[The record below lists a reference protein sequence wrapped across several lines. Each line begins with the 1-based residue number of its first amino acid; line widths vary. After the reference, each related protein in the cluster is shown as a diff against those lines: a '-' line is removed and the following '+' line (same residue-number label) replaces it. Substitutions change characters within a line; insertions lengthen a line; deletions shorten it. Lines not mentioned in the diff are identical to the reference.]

1 MDFNNI
7 YNYITNYDKL
17 DKAKKIRNILIIL
30 VVVVVSIPSEIMYL
44 KYIDKTY
51 GDSYS
56 KLIFA
61 YNMFLFLALMI
72 TIGIS
77 IAKPSQPKDDN
88 LFTALAALFAAGA
101 IIGLKLYFIRSQ
113 IKSFE
118 EQALSNSYYTTGVI
132 TKKDLSSGPHSG
144 TTYYLWIGQ
153 NDSLAKKHSVNEQL
167 YKRKN
172 VGDTVI
178 LQVSTESTRI
188 NEVFIWEPSG
198 YEIARYRDE
207 NNK

>member
-17 DKAKKIRNILIIL
+17 DKTKKIRNILIIL

-77 IAKPSQPKDDN
+77 IAKSSQPKDDN

-118 EQALSNSYYTTGVI
+118 EQALSYSYYTTGII

-144 TTYYLWIGQ
+144 TTYYLWTGQ
-153 NDSLAKKHSVNEQL
+153 NDSLAKRHTVSEQL

-172 VGDTVI
+172 AGDTVI
-178 LQVSTESTRI
+178 LQVSKEYPHI
-188 NEVFIWEPSG
+188 NKVYIWEPNG
-198 YEIARYRDE
+198 YETARYRDG
-207 NNK
+207 NN